1 MSGRRFESTVAGVGA
16 VATAIGFVVAVLIV
30 WSFLDAGAREGFGEA
45 MNLIVPVGLGLTALG
60 GWVAGR
66 YFRSF
71 MVSTRRMS
79 EEIDLIATVN
89 PAHRLDPSGPNH
101 LRKLGWSV
109 NRLAVRLWDSLEEQE
124 AAVEAG
130 RQAVEHEKE
139 RLAALMSDLAQGV
152 IVCNHDGQILL
163 YNGEAKQL
171 LADEDANYVGLGRS
185 VFAFLD
191 RNVALNALHHLQ
203 LRAERGAK
211 VRPQRFIATVSGG
224 QVLRMTMVAVR
235 SSEGDF
241 TGFVLTMEDVTEERA
256 ARGTRD
262 QLLRSLTHDT
272 RRSVAGIR
280 AAIETIRSYPDMSPD
295 EIARFHTVI
304 ADEAEHLTTRI
315 DEVSVEHTGTL
326 ESAWELDDMLGDD
339 LVLALANRVEDAT
352 GLEVTSEI
360 QSDSLW
366 VKVDGLALV
375 DRLSS
380 LTEQIAEAS
389 AAEVM
394 NISVQESGRFVVID
408 MSWPDA
414 DVTEMALSGC
424 IRQASESQDDLESL
438 VDRHGGEVWCEFD
451 PNKKPFLR
459 VLLPRAA
466 AVPALAVR
474 ILDEGRPEFYD
485 FDLFDQR
492 DTSDRLADRQLRS
505 LVCTV
510 FDTETTG
517 LNPSEGDEIISIG
530 AIRILN
536 GKVLR
541 HESFDQL
548 VDPRRSIP
556 AASFEIHKI
565 SAEMV
570 AGQPT
575 IDAVLPR
582 FSRFVE
588 DTVLVGHNVAFDLK
602 FLQLKEDATG
612 VAFHNPVLDT
622 LLLAALIYPNSDV
635 HSLEALARLVGV
647 EVTGRHTSL
656 GDALV
661 TAEVFLQLIPLLE
674 ERGLE
679 TFGQV
684 QEAEKETFYARL
696 EY

>member
-1 MSGRRFESTVAGVGA
+1 MTDRRFESTIAGVGA
-16 VATAIGFVVAVLIV
+16 VATAIGFSAAAIIL
-30 WSFLDAGAREGFGEA
+30 WTALDDAGREGFIESLNVIIPIGLVLA
-45 MNLIVPVGLGLTALG
+45 AVGGLL
-60 GWVAGR
+60 AGR
-66 YFRSF
+66 FFRSF

-79 EEIDLIATVN
+79 EEVDLIATVN
-89 PAHRLDPSGPNH
+89 PGHRLEPLGPRH
-101 LRKLGWSV
+101 LRRLGWSV
-109 NRLAVRLWDSLEEQE
+109 NRLAGRLWESLEEQE

-130 RQAVEHEKE
+130 RVAVEHEKE

-152 IVCNHDGQILL
+152 VVCNLDGQILL
-163 YNGEAKQL
+163 YNAEARHL
-171 LADEDANYVGLGRS
+171 LGDDDASYVGLGRS

-211 VRPQRFIATVSGG
+211 VRPQRFIATVPGG

-235 SSEGDF
+235 SAEGSF

-256 ARGTRD
+256 ARGVRD
-262 QLLRSLTHDT
+262 QLLRSMTHDT

-280 AAIETIRSYPDMSPD
+280 AAIETIRSFPEMSSD
-295 EIARFHTVI
+295 EIEKFHTVI
-304 ADEAEHLTTRI
+304 ADEAEQLSARI
-315 DEVSVEHTGTL
+315 DEVSAQHAGTL

-339 LVLALANRVEDAT
+339 LILALARRVEERSGIPVST
-352 GLEVTSEI
+352 EVQTEN
-360 QSDSLW
+360 LW

-375 DRLSS
+375 DRLGS
-380 LTEQIAEAS
+380 LAETIMQNS
-389 AAEVM
+389 AAEAMRIVA
-394 NISVQESGRFVVID
+394 QESGRFAVVD
-408 MSWPDA
+408 LSWPDG
-414 DVTEMALSGC
+414 DVTELALSGC
-424 IRQASESQDDLESL
+424 IKQESESEEDLEAL

-459 VLLPRAA
+459 VLLPKAA

-485 FDLFDQR
+485 FDLFEQR
-492 DTSDRLADRQLRS
+492 DTAERLDDRPLRS

-517 LNPSEGDEIISIG
+517 LNPGQGDEIISIG
-530 AIRILN
+530 AVRILN

-548 VDPRRSIP
+548 VDPKRTIP
-556 AASFEIHKI
+556 AESYHIHRI
-565 SAEMV
+565 SADML

-575 IDAVLPR
+575 IDRVLPR
-582 FSRFVE
+582 FARFVE
-588 DTVLVGHNVAFDLK
+588 DTVLVGHNIAFDLK
-602 FLQLKEDATG
+602 FLQLKEEATG
-612 VAFHNPVLDT
+612 VSFNNPVLDT
-622 LLLAALIYPNSDV
+622 LLLAALVYPDSDV

-661 TAEVFLQLIPLLE
+661 TAELFLQLIPLLE
-674 ERGLE
+674 ERGLV

-684 QEAEKETFYARL
+684 QQAERETFYARL

>member
-16 VATAIGFVVAVLIV
+16 VATAVGFVAATLILWLGLGFSGRAVFAEALNVLI
-30 WSFLDAGAREGFGEA
+30 
-45 MNLIVPVGLGLTALG
+45 PVGLALTAAG
-60 GWVAGR
+60 GLLTGR
-66 YFRSF
+66 FFRSF
-71 MVSTRRMS
+71 MVATRRMT
-79 EEIDLIATVN
+79 EEVDLIASVN
-89 PAHRLDPSGPNH
+89 PAHRLDPTGPAH

-109 NRLAVRLWDSLEEQE
+109 NRLATRLWESLEEQE

-152 IVCNHDGQILL
+152 VVCNLDGQILL
-163 YNGEAKQL
+163 YNAEARHL
-171 LADEDANYVGLGRS
+171 LADDDADYVGLGRS

-203 LRAERGAK
+203 LRAERGSK
-211 VRPQRFIATVSGG
+211 VRPQRFIATVPGG

-235 SSEGDF
+235 SSDGDF

-262 QLLRSLTHDT
+262 LLLRSLTHDS

-280 AAIETIRSYPDMSPD
+280 AAIETIRAYPDMSD
-295 EIARFHTVI
+295 GEIDRFHTVI
-304 ADEAEHLTTRI
+304 ADEAERLSGRI
-315 DEVSVEHTGTL
+315 NEVSAEHTGTL

-339 LVLALANRVEDAT
+339 LVLALANRVENST
-352 GLEVTSEI
+352 GIDVVTDVK
-360 QSDSLW
+360 SDSLW
-366 VKVDGLALV
+366 VKVDGLGLV
-375 DRLSS
+375 DKLSS
-380 LTEQIAEAS
+380 LTGQIVELS
-389 AAEVM
+389 AAGSM
-394 NISVQESGRFVVID
+394 SIGVQESGRFVVID
-408 MSWPDA
+408 MSWPNA
-414 DVTEMALSGC
+414 DVTEMAISDC
-424 IRQASESQDDLESL
+424 IRQTSESQEDLESL

-451 PNKKPFLR
+451 PMKRPFLR
-459 VLLPRAA
+459 LLLPKAV

-485 FDLFDQR
+485 FDLFEQR
-492 DTSDRLADRQLRS
+492 DTPDRLDDRPLRS

-517 LNPSEGDEIISIG
+517 LNPSEGDEVISIG
-530 AIRILN
+530 AVRILN

-548 VDPRRSIP
+548 IDPRRSIP
-556 AASFEIHKI
+556 AASYEIHKI
-565 SAEMV
+565 SAEV
-570 AGQPT
+570 LAGQPT

-602 FLQLKEDATG
+602 FLQLKEETTG
-612 VAFHNPVLDT
+612 VVFRNPVLDT
-622 LLLAALIYPNSDV
+622 LLLAALIYPDSEV

-661 TAEVFLQLIPLLE
+661 TAELFLQLIPLLE

-684 QEAEKETFYARL
+684 QAAEKETFYARL